1 MAKKKVDFKDPYE
14 RKDYFNYSS
23 HHTINKG
30 DLIKVS
36 GEYGNVFRFESYV
49 YNPKIDKYWVDCVQ
63 LFKGIVGPYRSFESD
78 RIKPIKKRSS
88 RVKRNSVS

>member
-1 MAKKKVDFKDPYE
+1 VAKKKVDFKDPYE

-36 GEYGNVFRFESYV
+36 GEHGNVFRFESYV
-49 YNPKIDKYWVDCVQ
+49 YNPKIDK
-63 LFKGIVGPYRSFESD
+63 
-78 RIKPIKKRSS
+78 
-88 RVKRNSVS
+88 